1 MNLSS
6 FKEANLFSKK
16 QYLYHDKYVKYAEI
30 PLIILNIFLLKDM
43 YNRSKKINIVNK
55 IICLLLSLFIAD
67 FITALFHCYYI
78 DRLVNNRDVS
88 MDKTNKKIVINT
100 RYGYS
105 SGHHI
110 FPSNWKDIDD
120 RIIIRDVFIFLT
132 PLFILNYFNPSD
144 AGAFLIYAILYQLC
158 ISGVTHK
165 YAHERNHNRY
175 VPGPIKILQ
184 DVGLSLSGKKHKI
197 HHEKLKYNY
206 SLLNGTSDEFSNNL
220 IKKIDEMFDIKTSEE
235 VIHLCKKYVKKYG
248 EDITIKFVGDIE
260 GEIIVNLEG
269 NILKKSKS

>member
-1 MNLSS
+1 MELSS
-6 FKEANLFSKK
+6 YTKSNLFSKK
-16 QYLYHDKYVKYAEI
+16 QYLFDDKYVKYAEI
-30 PLIILNIFLLKDM
+30 PLHILNIFLLRDL
-43 YNRSKKINIVNK
+43 YNRSKNINIVNK
-55 IICLLLSLFIAD
+55 IICILLSLFIAD
-67 FITALFHCYYI
+67 VITALYHCYYI
-78 DRLVNNRDVS
+78 DRQVNKRDVS

-110 FPSNWKDIDD
+110 FPSNWTDIDD
-120 RIIIRDVFIFLT
+120 RTIIRDIFICLT

-158 ISGVTHK
+158 IAVVTHK

-184 DVGLSLSGKKHKI
+184 DIGLSLSGKKHKI
-197 HHEKLKYNY
+197 HHEQLECNY
-206 SLLNGTSDEFSNNL
+206 SLLNGLSDEFSNIL
-220 IKKIDEMFDIKTSEE
+220 IKKIDEMFNIEPYEE
-235 VIHLCKKYVKKYG
+235 IIHLCKKYVKKYG

-260 GEIIVNLEG
+260 GEIIVNLDG
-269 NILKKSKS
+269 NIIKKKS